1 MSIQSC
7 RPQDRFRKRPNV
19 NEFRQCFQD
28 SDKDGRERDTMWEFP
43 TRDMAV
49 LDERLKILH
58 V

>member
-28 SDKDGRERDTMWEFP
+28 SDKDGRERDTVHVGISN
-43 TRDMAV
+43 MAV